1 MVLLNNFDPFE
12 DFWQSNPQLRVLF
25 KDEYKARVS
34 SQYMWALFL
43 YGHPSSK
50 FFNETPQTRKDLI
63 YKDYL
68 LSDPAF
74 KWEDYDSTLKTLE
87 EHCLTKAQ
95 RSLMRWEKSLHE
107 REDFMDTV
115 PYTTETYK
123 IKDEMLANTPK
134 LWASYEAILERLT
147 KEESAQTF
155 GDQEESLSEK
165 GEI

>member
-87 EHCLTKAQ
+87 EHCLTKAPGIVTGKSPSMRGRILWIPFRILQ
-95 RSLMRWEKSLHE
+95 RLIR
-107 REDFMDTV
+107 
-115 PYTTETYK
+115 
-123 IKDEMLANTPK
+123 
-134 LWASYEAILERLT
+134 
-147 KEESAQTF
+147 
-155 GDQEESLSEK
+155 
-165 GEI
+165 